1 MTDYKYKIRIQQIVD
16 EMGDLKFLTY
26 MNTDFIPNV
35 NDQIAILTENEDG
48 DIQKR
53 LYFRVVN
60 KVFPVLMGDKDNVN
74 LIDTITLQVELL
86 LEEEV

>member
-1 MTDYKYKIRIQQIVD
+1 MTDYKYKIRVQQIVD

>member
-26 MNTDFIPNV
+26 MNTDFIPSV

-86 LEEEV
+86 LEEEI

>member
-1 MTDYKYKIRIQQIVD
+1 MTNYKYKIRVQQIVD

-35 NDQIAILTENEDG
+35 NDQIAILTKNEDG
-48 DIQKR
+48 NIQKR

>member
-1 MTDYKYKIRIQQIVD
+1 MTNYKYKIRVQQIVD

>member
-1 MTDYKYKIRIQQIVD
+1 MTNYKYKVRIQQIVD

>member
-60 KVFPVLMGDKDNVN
+60 KVFPVLMGGKDNVN

>member
-1 MTDYKYKIRIQQIVD
+1 MTNYKYKIRVQQIVD

-86 LEEEV
+86 LEEEI